1 MTTTTLA
8 PADTPKFRTREA
20 YISGG
25 ICGHLWMPNTPAGK
39 TIRKSLRGPFGIMDR
54 FTEPASFRDALLS
67 LLCEEGGDFQSALF
81 TADTELVIIRE
92 RVIGNGR
99 RELHTRTRTLAELS
113 DCSDLVNADSYMGDF
128 FSEE

>member
-1 MTTTTLA
+1 MTTTATVQS
-8 PADTPKFRTREA
+8 TTTFRTREA

-25 ICGHLWMPNTPAGK
+25 ICGHLWMPSALAGQ

-67 LLCEEGGDFQSALF
+67 LLCEDGGDFQDARF
-81 TADTELVIIRE
+81 TADTEIVIIRE

-99 RELHTRTRTLAELS
+99 RELHTRTRTIAELA
-113 DCSDLVNADSYMGDF
+113 DCADLVDAEHCTGDF
-128 FSEE
+128 LPDFE